1 MCPTKRTKRKKKT
14 NSRFDDVR
22 GIGRTPGNSG
32 RIALAEDG
40 DGAAVD
46 NELALLCFDASIES
60 SVDGIV
66 FEHVHHVFK
75 VNEGAANRSV
85 SK

>member
-1 MCPTKRTKRKKKT
+1 MSNKENEKEKKT

-40 DGAAVD
+40 DGGAVD
-46 NELALLCFDASIES
+46 NELALLCFDASVES

-66 FEHVHHVFK
+66 FKHVHHVFK